1 MSGVIIK
8 AGESRCITRGLYS
21 LELRDI
27 AEQAE
32 AMLASASAEAETI
45 VHEARSRA
53 QSEQENIR
61 RSAHR
66 EGYDKGIAEGRSAG
80 HDAALAEARERFS
93 REQSTLVSALTKLVE
108 NFDQR
113 REQLYTA
120 ARRDVVVLAIAIGT
134 RITERFAMMEGIDTG
149 AAEQA
154 CGEALRLVEKA
165 SDVVIRTHPDDAV
178 SIQHLSEQLETVV
191 KRSRHVRIV
200 EDEAV
205 DRGGVAVEATDGKID
220 ASIQSRVR
228 RIADELVT
236 DWRERMKAL
245 SIES

>member
-8 AGESRCITRGLYS
+8 AGESRCTTRGLYG

-27 AEQAE
+27 AEQAD
-32 AMLASASAEAETI
+32 AILASARAEAETI
-45 VHEARSRA
+45 VHAAQSRA
-53 QSEQENIR
+53 QSEQDTIHR
-61 RSAHR
+61 AAHR
-66 EGYDKGIAEGRSAG
+66 AGYEKGMAEGRSAG

-93 REQSTLVSALTKLVE
+93 REQATLVSALTKLVE
-108 NFDQR
+108 NFDQQ
-113 REQLYTA
+113 REQLYAA

-134 RITERFAMMEGIDTG
+134 RISERFALMENIDTG

-165 SDVVIRTHPDDAV
+165 TNVVIRTHPEDAV
-178 SIQHLSEQLETVV
+178 SIRHLSEQLETAV

-200 EDEAV
+200 DDESV
-205 DRGGVAVEATDGKID
+205 DRGGVTVAAADGKID